1 MDSKIRLEIAGEVS
15 PDAVAS
21 RGSVA
26 LAAAP
31 DARITLRI
39 SIEAPGLSGLEALK
53 HARRS
58 ILREEWT
65 LGAEPGTPT
74 LQTAEFSSSE
84 IVWTVPLTHV
94 ERCLEKVAELEARAN
109 RALAQIPS
117 RER

>member
-1 MDSKIRLEIAGEVS
+1 MNPLIHLQIVWE
-15 PDAVAS
+15 DAPETASS

-31 DARITLRI
+31 DARLTLRA
-39 SIEAPGLSGLEALK
+39 SIEAPGISGLEALR

-65 LGAEPGTPT
+65 LGSEPGAPT
-74 LQTAEFSSSE
+74 LETAEFSSSE
-84 IVWTVPLTHV
+84 IVWTVPVAQT
-94 ERCLEKVAELEARAN
+94 ERCLEKLAELEARAN
-109 RALAQIPS
+109 RALRELPS

>member
-1 MDSKIRLEIAGEVS
+1 MDSKIRLETAGEVFTGRGRVAGLGGARRRS
-15 PDAVAS
+15 RRPDHAPHLD
-21 RGSVA
+21 RG
-26 LAAAP
+26 
-31 DARITLRI
+31 
-39 SIEAPGLSGLEALK
+39 PGLSGLEALK

>member
-1 MDSKIRLEIAGEVS
+1 MSSKIRLEIAGEVT
-15 PDAVAS
+15 PDVAS
-21 RGSVA
+21 SRASVA
-26 LAAAP
+26 IATAP
-31 DARITLRI
+31 DASLTLRI

-65 LGAEPGTPT
+65 LGTEPGAPT

-84 IVWTVPLTHV
+84 IVWTVPMAHV

-109 RALAQIPS
+109 RALAHIPS
-117 RER
+117 PER